1 LLSSNLL
8 ARQYFHRSTD
18 LSTHSQAQLD
28 QVALRL
34 NQRPR
39 KTVAF
44 QTPANR
50 LQASVALTGWAGSV
64 YQDWPEVVF
73 SLPARLTFQIPANT
87 RYTSRREPPMSQDQH
102 DIERLKQEHAAVSK
116 KLESLREEAK
126 RLGHE
131 FEQKFKPEILEAEVE
146 LTRLSALLGSIG
158 L

>member
-1 LLSSNLL
+1 
-8 ARQYFHRSTD
+8 
-18 LSTHSQAQLD
+18 
-28 QVALRL
+28 
-34 NQRPR
+34 
-39 KTVAF
+39 
-44 QTPANR
+44 
-50 LQASVALTGWAGSV
+50 
-64 YQDWPEVVF
+64 
-73 SLPARLTFQIPANT
+73 
-87 RYTSRREPPMSQDQH
+87 MSQDQH